1 MAMVLGCSRS
11 ETRTPNSQCYIGSD
25 KSIGYAAIHNEYANI
40 LYADGH
46 AAAPVQEKYAEQ
58 IRRVWQDAHM
68 TEPRVFAFRKE
79 AWQPF

>member
-1 MAMVLGCSRS
+1 MEEHTTLSASNPDGAGWAL
-11 ETRTPNSQCYIGSD
+11 TD

>member
-1 MAMVLGCSRS
+1 MIDYS
-11 ETRTPNSQCYIGSD
+11 
-25 KSIGYAAIHNEYANI
+25 NI

-58 IRRVWQDAHM
+58 IRRIWQDARM
-68 TEPRVFAFRKE
+68 AEPRVFAFRKE